1 MSIPIF
7 WRLILGNAAILFLS
21 VVACLYSIIQ
31 LSTLS
36 GNARA
41 VLDADHRMI
50 GYQEALTDAFL
61 SQARYG
67 GKYIITHAEDRHD
80 QLRQFKN
87 DFVRY
92 TGELKSLTLA
102 EEIAISLSRVEQF
115 HRQYHEL
122 FDREVG
128 YIRAKQTY
136 AQSRYQQERDKVL
149 QSALD
154 ELHRLKMLFQTN
166 LHAKLEGMDKAART
180 ARQIAITMTLIVV
193 LLGTWLS
200 LKISKSITGP
210 LKKLDVKTETALPEH
225 SSSRSAAPQ
234 LAEMRDLPNANDQ
247 REGQI
252 RGFGPAAEGHAQRH
266 QSARAEI
273 NNTEIAGEKVRGR
286 EFLERFVI
294 SKKLWPTRLT
304 ALASNAL
311 ACLGRRLPLSK
322 SLTSRKGN

>member
-1 MSIPIF
+1 MNIPIF
-7 WRLILGNAAILFLS
+7 WRLILGNAGILFLS
-21 VVACLYSIIQ
+21 VGPCLYSIIQ

-41 VLDADHRMI
+41 ALDSDHRMI
-50 GYQEALTDAFL
+50 GYQEALTDTFL

-67 GKYIITHAEDRHD
+67 GKYIITHVEDRHE

-92 TGELKSLTLA
+92 MGELKSLTQSA
-102 EEIAISLSRVEQF
+102 EIAISLSRVEQF
-115 HRQYHEL
+115 HRQYHDL

-166 LHAKLEGMDKAART
+166 LHDKLEGMDKAART

-225 SSSRSAAPQ
+225 NGSRSAASQ
-234 LAEMRDLPNANDQ
+234 PNANEQ
-247 REGQI
+247 REEQV
-252 RGFGPAAEGHAQRH
+252 RGFGSTAVGHAHRH

-273 NNTEIAGEKVRGR
+273 NNAEIPGEKNLGR
-286 EFLERFVI
+286 DFLERFVI
-294 SKKLWPTRLT
+294 SEKLWPTRLT